1 MVFVNWWNRAPVLWL
16 LSLLRFC
23 PRGCFSC
30 LIEVGRR
37 ERERERDE
45 IKDGNRRQS
54 DSILKRYLH
63 LRTDNPSAWESVQ
76 EAWGNHCTMIL
87 RPPAPQE
94 GKPVTNKQR
103 GETYRYLGN
112 PKEEEPLSS
121 SVKHDACLVVRRHDV
136 IHVRRL
142 RGTTTYDVCKMFRFF
157 WPPPF
162 ALSRNLPY

>member
-1 MVFVNWWNRAPVLWL
+1 MLWL

-37 ERERERDE
+37 EKERERDE

-157 WPPPF
+157 
-162 ALSRNLPY
+162 